1 MYQVEAVRTL
11 VRPGSRARTG
21 ARVSRNVVLLGA
33 TSLLT
38 DVSSE
43 MVATVLPLY
52 VVFGLG
58 ATPLVYG
65 VIDGIYQGASALVR
79 LASGFLAD
87 RTHRHK
93 EIAAAGYGLGAVSK
107 AGLLLF

>member
-1 MYQVEAVRTL
+1 MGWQMYQAEATRAIL
-11 VRPGSRARTG
+11 RSRAERSKASG
-21 ARVSRNVVLLGA
+21 RKVSRNVLLLGL

-58 ATPLVYG
+58 ATPLVFG

-93 EIAAAGYGLGAVSK
+93 EI
-107 AGLLLF
+107 